1 MTPILSTTGGGSV
14 RGFGR
19 RRPVPSGPSGPSGPP
34 TAVSATPVGTVENAS
49 NGKLNLTWTN
59 TDATAQTRI
68 YNGATLL
75 ATENAGTTTKSL
87 TTLNANTAYTLTVK
101 HYKDSIES
109 AGSNF
114 SQATTFRYVGD
125 VISTAQGT
133 YDSTNAGYSW
143 TGTGYDKIR
152 TCANGNNGTYTDCD
166 AYSGNGLLHS
176 DYVALRVRGDR
187 DTAVTG
193 TYTVPSGVTTV
204 RIFITA
210 HGGRGTYDAG
220 ALIDGNGGGAGATA
234 ARDITVSEGVEFPY
248 SIGENGA
255 YSYINKSGDSQKN
268 LTCYAVDMAEGFG
281 GPGSNAY
288 RGDGHVSLGQT
299 YNSDRVPR
307 TAIYEQWGGGS
318 GMTAGGSGYS
328 RLYPYGNGSTNDYG
342 LVGLLAIIENP

>member
-1 MTPILSTTGGGSV
+1 MSPRMGRTGGAAA
-14 RGFGR
+14 RGFGKGTAVR
-19 RRPVPSGPSGPSGPP
+19 GPRGIPSV
-34 TAVSATPVGTVENAS
+34 VSATAVGTVQSAS
-49 NGKLNLTWTN
+49 DGKLNLVWTN
-59 TDATAQTRI
+59 TDVTAQTRI

-75 ATENAGTTTKSL
+75 ATANAGTTTVSL
-87 TTLNANTAYTLTVK
+87 GVETYILNANTAYTLTAK

-187 DTAVTG
+187 NTAVTG

-220 ALIDGNGGGAGATA
+220 TLIDGNGGGAGATA
-234 ARDITVSEGVEFPY
+234 ARDITVSEGVQFPY
-248 SIGENGA
+248 SIGANGEG
-255 YSYINKSGDSQKN
+255 SHINKTGDALKN
-268 LTCYAVDMAEGFG
+268 LTCYAVDPADGFG

-288 RGDGHVSLGQT
+288 RGDGHVSAGQT
-299 YNSDRVPR
+299 DNSDRVPR

-318 GMTAGGSGYS
+318 GMNAGGSGYS

-342 LVGLLAIIENP
+342 LVGLLAIVENP